1 MCPPL
6 RIQDNRR
13 TPNALKGPIYH
24 GKVFVKNFLSKQ
36 QEASSYHQITD
47 EGNILHELDE
57 LHPEYIYVSI
67 DQFDNET
74 HGEELNEWLYLL
86 KNSAIKKDFKSKSV
100 LQASHRLN
108 RIKMSK
114 EALNAYDKHKY
125 EELKRIGSIAVS
137 REEGRE
143 EVEKK
148 VEKKEKS

>member
-1 MCPPL
+1 M
-6 RIQDNRR
+6 
-13 TPNALKGPIYH
+13 
-24 GKVFVKNFLSKQ
+24 SKQ

-47 EGNILHELDE
+47 ERHILHELDE

-108 RIKMSK
+108 RLKMSE

-125 EELKRIGSIAVS
+125 EELKRIGSIAVRS
-137 REEGRE
+137 CL
-143 EVEKK
+143 
-148 VEKKEKS
+148 